1 MAKSRRDSM
10 KKVIS
15 TKRAPAAIGPYS
27 QGVMINNFLFISGQL
42 PMDPETMEMVTGDI
56 QQQTKQSLENIKA
69 ILEEAGLNFNN
80 VIKTTVFIKDMD
92 DFAKINEIYGNYF
105 NKNKPARACVEVA
118 RLPKDAGV
126 EIEAIAAVE

>member
-1 MAKSRRDSM
+1 V
-10 KKVIS
+10 KKVIN
-15 TKRAPAAIGPYS
+15 TKKAPAAIGPYS
-27 QGVMINNFLFISGQL
+27 QGVMVNNFLFISGQL

-56 QQQTKQSLENIKA
+56 QQQTKQSLENIKS

-105 NKNKPARACVEVA
+105 NENKPARACVEVA

>member
-1 MAKSRRDSM
+1 M

-15 TKRAPAAIGPYS
+15 TKKAPAAIGPYS
-27 QGVMINNFLFISGQL
+27 QGVMVNNFLFISGQL

-105 NKNKPARACVEVA
+105 NENKPARACVEVA

>member
-1 MAKSRRDSM
+1 MAKSRRGSV
-10 KKVIS
+10 KKVIN
-15 TKRAPAAIGPYS
+15 TKKAPAAIGPYS
-27 QGVMINNFLFISGQL
+27 QGVMVNNFLFISGQL

-105 NKNKPARACVEVA
+105 NENKPARACVEVA

>member
-1 MAKSRRDSM
+1 MAKSRRGSV
-10 KKVIS
+10 KKVIN
-15 TKRAPAAIGPYS
+15 TKKAPAAIGPYS
-27 QGVMINNFLFISGQL
+27 QGVMVNNFLFISGQL

-56 QQQTKQSLENIKA
+56 QQQTKQSLENIKS

-105 NKNKPARACVEVA
+105 NENKPARACVEVA

>member
-1 MAKSRRDSM
+1 M

-15 TKRAPAAIGPYS
+15 TKKAPAAIGPYS
-27 QGVMINNFLFISGQL
+27 QGVMVNNFLFISGQL

-56 QQQTKQSLENIKA
+56 QQQTKQSLENIKS

-105 NKNKPARACVEVA
+105 NENKPARACVEVA

>member
-1 MAKSRRDSM
+1 M

-15 TKRAPAAIGPYS
+15 TKKAPAAIGPYS
-27 QGVMINNFLFISGQL
+27 QGVMVNNFLFISGQL

-105 NKNKPARACVEVA
+105 NENKPARACVEVA

-126 EIEAIAAVE
+126 EIEAIAVVE